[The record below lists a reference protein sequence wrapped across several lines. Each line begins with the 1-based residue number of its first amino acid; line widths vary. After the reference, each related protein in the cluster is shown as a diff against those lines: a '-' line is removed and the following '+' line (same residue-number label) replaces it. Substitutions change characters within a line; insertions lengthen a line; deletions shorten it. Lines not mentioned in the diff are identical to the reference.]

1 MSTTAASASL
11 SRALRQMYLRDSSAS
26 ASASAHVWRS
36 SLSGSSSSSHVPLS
50 VSVFQGL
57 LPGSSSGFS
66 SSRAA
71 SASASSGN
79 DKGDDDSTTGRKK
92 EEGSPPSE
100 QPASVGSP
108 KPPPGSPR
116 ERKPLVGVGF
126 QAMPP
131 PPPSSPTRERSPSR
145 TANQKRSSRGG
156 EKPQKPSEKTSTSTV
171 MSAPIDPSTMME
183 GREEEGRE
191 SRRREDKG
199 SQPGQGREGA
209 AAADTDTETVTET
222 AQGEGRRCKG
232 SSNQEEGCSKN
243 EAREALETE
252 QTQDTQLPCS
262 WATCRCKG
270 RARTGSSVD
279 NAASR

>member
-1 MSTTAASASL
+1 MSTATPAASASL

-26 ASASAHVWRS
+26 AHVWRS
-36 SLSGSSSSSHVPLS
+36 SLSGSSSSVPVPLS

-79 DKGDDDSTTGRKK
+79 DKGDDDSTTGGKK

-131 PPPSSPTRERSPSR
+131 PPPSSPTRDRSPSR

-156 EKPQKPSEKTSTSTV
+156 EKPYKP
-171 MSAPIDPSTMME
+171 
-183 GREEEGRE
+183 
-191 SRRREDKG
+191 
-199 SQPGQGREGA
+199 
-209 AAADTDTETVTET
+209 
-222 AQGEGRRCKG
+222 
-232 SSNQEEGCSKN
+232 
-243 EAREALETE
+243 
-252 QTQDTQLPCS
+252 
-262 WATCRCKG
+262 
-270 RARTGSSVD
+270 
-279 NAASR
+279 